1 MANRTTH
8 RGHKKIR
15 RALWDLIIHHV
26 DSPDV
31 TIEALEF
38 ENERQWRQQRRKLL
52 NKLHRLRLWPILR
65 WIAKEKIQRS
75 LESNTGSISFI
86 SESEC
91 ARERV
96 AWRREY
102 MAHGYGDRAPSLCCE
117 RDEITGPQTKVSDV
131 VGRPSVFPS
140 FSIRSFEGVWP
151 KESVLVRSN
160 KFFY

>member
-65 WIAKEKIQRS
+65 WIAKIKIQRS
-75 LESNTGSISFI
+75 LESNTGFNLVYIG
-86 SESEC
+86 
-91 ARERV
+91 ERV
-96 AWRREY
+96 CTGARGMAPRIHGPWLWRPSSFSLLRKRRD
-102 MAHGYGDRAPSLCCE
+102 HGTTDQSL
-117 RDEITGPQTKVSDV
+117 RRR
-131 VGRPSVFPS
+131 RPSVRPS
-140 FSIRSFEGVWP
+140 FRPSPFVRLKAFDRRSQF
-151 KESVLVRSN
+151 
-160 KFFY
+160 